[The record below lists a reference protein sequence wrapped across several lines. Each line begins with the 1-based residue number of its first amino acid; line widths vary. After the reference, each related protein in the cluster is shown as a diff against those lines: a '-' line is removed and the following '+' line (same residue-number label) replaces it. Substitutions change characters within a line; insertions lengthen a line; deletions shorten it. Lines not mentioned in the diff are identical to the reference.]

1 MSTVS
6 GTWRGPNIVKDSSLV
21 LYLDASAKNSYNDLV
36 NVTTWKDLSGNNN
49 HGTLV
54 SGSIFNTESG
64 GVIAF
69 NGSTSYV
76 TMNSTPSLTTA
87 TPTLI
92 VTCTTNSGT
101 VLAKGGYGSHWNYGL
116 LSLNSTSFG
125 ARNNNG
131 DTSSPSFSTST
142 STYNVYAIVWTGST
156 MQFYRNGV
164 YGGDNATNYSPQAQN
179 SLFLRIGC
187 AWHNVNQA
195 NVEFYSGKIAT
206 IQVYNRALTAA
217 EISQNFNATRGR
229 FGI

>member
-1 MSTVS
+1 MYT
-6 GTWRGPNIVKDSSLV
+6 GPNIPKNNLI
-21 LYLDASAKNSYNDLV
+21 LHLDAANPKSYV
-36 NVTTWKDLSGNNN
+36 SGSTTWRDLSGNGNN
-49 HGTLV
+49 GTLTNGPTFD
-54 SGSIFNTESG
+54 SGSINAIS
-64 GVIAF
+64 F
-69 NGSTSYV
+69 NGVNNFV
-76 TMNSTPSLTTA
+76 TMNSSTSLTTA

-116 LSLNSTSFG
+116 LNLTSTTFR

-131 DTSSPSFSTST
+131 DALSPSFAAST

-164 YGGDNATNYSPQAQN
+164 YGGDNATNYSPSAQN

-187 AWHNVNQA
+187 AWNNNTSQ

-206 IQVYNRALTAA
+206 IQVYNRALSAS
-217 EISQNFNATRGR
+217 EILQNFNATKGR
-229 FGI
+229 FDL

>member
-1 MSTVS
+1 MATIGGSNVVNSGLVLSLDAANARSYVS
-6 GTWRGPNIVKDSSLV
+6 GSTIWR
-21 LYLDASAKNSYNDLV
+21 
-36 NVTTWKDLSGNNN
+36 DLSGNGNN
-49 HGTLV
+49 GTLTNGPTFD
-54 SGSIFNTESG
+54 SGSINAIS
-64 GVIAF
+64 F
-69 NGSTSYV
+69 NGVDNFV
-76 TMNSTPSLTTA
+76 TMNSSTSLTTS

-116 LSLNSTSFG
+116 LNLTSTTFR

-131 DTSSPSFSTST
+131 DALSPSFAAST

-187 AWHNVNQA
+187 AWHNVNQT

-206 IQVYNRALTAA
+206 IQVYNRALSAA
-217 EISQNFNATRGR
+217 EIAQNYDAQKSRFNL
-229 FGI
+229 